1 MECLVDS
8 DPPPTIDWFRDQVK
22 LEVRR
27 SGEKKKFKKKIE
39 RFLGLRSLCLSSQS
53 GGRVQKLAGGQYLEI
68 QEVKAE
74 DSGQYS
80 CVVTNM
86 AGSSS
91 LVFNVQILRKNS

>member
-1 MECLVDS
+1 MFV
-8 DPPPTIDWFRDQVK
+8 
-22 LEVRR
+22 
-27 SGEKKKFKKKIE
+27 
-39 RFLGLRSLCLSSQS
+39 SSQS